1 MRPHI
6 DGEPDIVIPSV
17 EAYNDASYPT
27 KKLIVVGVK
36 TTCKDRWRQVVNE
49 AKRVTE
55 KHILTIQQGISGKQL
70 KQMHDSH
77 VRLIVP
83 SSLHKQ
89 YPKGSPMTILDVKG
103 FVQEVKQR
111 LA

>member
-1 MRPHI
+1 M
-6 DGEPDIVIPSV
+6 IPSV

-55 KHILTIQQGISGKQL
+55 KHILTIQQGISGRQL

-83 SSLHKQ
+83 TSLHKQ